1 MQQFPGA
8 LSTVNILL
16 PFAVESG
23 LVSVELRHRRA
34 PPRAYNYGAYNYER
48 AAKAT
53 LKAGHALLV
62 CEALLHPL
70 KDFDVA

>member
-1 MQQFPGA
+1 M
-8 LSTVNILL
+8 S
-16 PFAVESG
+16 S
-23 LVSVELRHRRA
+23 
-34 PPRAYNYGAYNYER
+34 